1 MNKDEAIATLKKLL
15 TPGTEVLTS
24 VTGNRASGY
33 VLAFV
38 KDKNNPMALIPLNL
52 LIEESGLFDSKSF
65 TEKGYKSKTNGMD
78 RSFEFVYL
86 LEKRLYDGFLPNYSS
101 GDMNLRLRHSYFNL
115 GWFLGGLPEEIEA
128 SD

>member
-1 MNKDEAIATLKKLL
+1 MTKDEAIATLKKLL

-65 TEKGYKSKTNGMD
+65 TEKGYKSKTIGMD